1 MHREARHAGRV
12 DRRAIY
18 LSLAGGDPATQRLPM
33 GADYTML
40 PEQWSLPL
48 NRWGSSSSSSS
59 SSSGGGGGGGGP
71 AEGEAT
77 AASAASAAG
86 EGVGRARDWRAE
98 LFWRDLEG
106 ISGVSSGGGG
116 GGGGGADQSLQE
128 EGGGK
133 LMGKL
138 VWWRQSDVLRTL
150 LLEHWERR
158 EWRRFT
164 GELAIGA
171 YHLLMNWAYSE
182 K

>member
-1 MHREARHAGRV
+1 M
-12 DRRAIY
+12 
-18 LSLAGGDPATQRLPM
+18 
-33 GADYTML
+33 
-40 PEQWSLPL
+40 
-48 NRWGSSSSSSS
+48 
-59 SSSGGGGGGGGP
+59 
-71 AEGEAT
+71 
-77 AASAASAAG
+77 ASAAVAA
-86 EGVGRARDWRAE
+86 VAAVAAPTSHFRRR
-98 LFWRDLEG
+98 
-106 ISGVSSGGGG
+106 
-116 GGGGGADQSLQE
+116 
-128 EGGGK
+128 GGGK